1 MTFVLSLLPSILQ
14 RDLVPAMRQDD
25 TFAPLYDRLF
35 LILRLR
41 RSCRIQVW
49 RMHYQGRLC
58 YFDAA
63 CNCFRR
69 WIYGSALAVWLAEIR
84 IKTD

>member
-14 RDLVPAMRQDD
+14 RALALARRRDD
-25 TFAPLYDRLF
+25 TSAPLYGRLF

-49 RMHYQGRLC
+49 RMRYQGRLC

-63 CNCFRR
+63 CSCFRR